1 MQFFVFFNDVQTREE
16 QNQMDCVSLKKKTP
30 SDPGADLL
38 RARSDL
44 RVCVDTNHPR
54 SWSLQW
60 TSLPRSCPLPRE
72 IRIWGQKKR

>member
-1 MQFFVFFNDVQTREE
+1 MSFLPPLEMRPSSIAPNPVVFFNDVQTREE

-54 SWSLQW
+54 SWNLQ
-60 TSLPRSCPLPRE
+60 
-72 IRIWGQKKR
+72 